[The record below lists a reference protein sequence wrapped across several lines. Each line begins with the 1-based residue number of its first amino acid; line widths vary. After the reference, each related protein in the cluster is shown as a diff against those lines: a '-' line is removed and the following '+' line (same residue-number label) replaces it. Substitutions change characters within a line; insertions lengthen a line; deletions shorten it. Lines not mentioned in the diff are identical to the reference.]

1 MDGRT
6 DEWMNGWMDGTID
19 RSIYICI
26 RVYIYII
33 YIHMYNIYIYM
44 YFYLKTKGARGPEN
58 GYPILEQGFLRVF
71 KMIGGLRSPIK
82 KIPPRTD

>member
-1 MDGRT
+1 
-6 DEWMNGWMDGTID
+6 
-19 RSIYICI
+19 
-26 RVYIYII
+26 
-33 YIHMYNIYIYM
+33 M

-58 GYPILEQGFLRVF
+58 GYPILDQGFLRVF